1 MNKSP
6 ATCHTLAVPTAVHR
20 WLSSARRWFAEKPAT
35 SHAPAVLTASP
46 PLPRTNTELLTFK
59 HTILWKHNHPKY

>member
-6 ATCHTLAVPTAVHR
+6 ATCHALAVPTTVHR

-35 SHAPAVLTASP
+35 CHALAVPTASP
-46 PLPRTNTELLTFK
+46 PPRINTELLTLK